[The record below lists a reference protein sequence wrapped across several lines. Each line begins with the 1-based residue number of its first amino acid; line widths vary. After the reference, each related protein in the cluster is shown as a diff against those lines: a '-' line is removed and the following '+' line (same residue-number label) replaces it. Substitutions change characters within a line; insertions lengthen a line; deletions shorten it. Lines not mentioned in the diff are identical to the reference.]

1 MFLQDK
7 SVEKYRCGVVLCDI
21 CEITHTSPLNY
32 GEFISEISSMI
43 GKDCGY
49 CCLICLNKMAK

>member
-7 SVEKYRCGVVLCDI
+7 SVEKYRCGFVLCDVCKTI
-21 CEITHTSPLNY
+21 QTSPLNY
-32 GEFISEISSMI
+32 GKFISEIASMI

-49 CCLICLNKMAK
+49 CCLICLNKMTK